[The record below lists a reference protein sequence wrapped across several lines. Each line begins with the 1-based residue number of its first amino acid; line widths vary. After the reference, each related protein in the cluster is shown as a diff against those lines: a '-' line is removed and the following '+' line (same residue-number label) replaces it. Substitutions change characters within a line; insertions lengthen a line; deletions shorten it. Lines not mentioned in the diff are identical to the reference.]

1 MLSTHGRGVLV
12 VRTWHDAEHESVVLE
27 ISDDG
32 PGIPD
37 EVQPKI
43 FDPFFTTKEVGQG
56 TGLGLTVA
64 YAIVQEH
71 GGRIH
76 LESRTGAGATFRI
89 ELPVIGATVTQANT
103 SRAQLRTPVSA
114 VGGAAVLVVDDEAAL
129 ANAVTDMLRDAGYV
143 VDRAADGEEALAK
156 VNAGAF
162 DLVICDLKMPKVDGK
177 RFYRILAEKAPTLA
191 THVIFMTGDV
201 AGTEAEQFL
210 RESGCGWLAKP
221 FRLADLLRAVRE
233 GLT

>member
-1 MLSTHGRGVLV
+1 
-12 VRTWHDAEHESVVLE
+12 
-27 ISDDG
+27 
-32 PGIPD
+32 
-37 EVQPKI
+37 
-43 FDPFFTTKEVGQG
+43 
-56 TGLGLTVA
+56 
-64 YAIVQEH
+64 
-71 GGRIH
+71 
-76 LESRTGAGATFRI
+76 
-89 ELPVIGATVTQANT
+89 
-103 SRAQLRTPVSA
+103 
-114 VGGAAVLVVDDEAAL
+114 
-129 ANAVTDMLRDAGYV
+129 MLRDAGYV

-177 RFYRILAEKAPTLA
+177 RFYRILTEQAPTLA